1 MGGRAGGAQ
10 QPLTTP
16 LLQLIFQVTPLSGR
30 QWVVVLQISLPVILL
45 DEALKYLSRNHM
57 HGEWA
62 ASGGSSLPCSPRPAS
77 LPPLPPGGSG
87 LVQASASRSVQS
99 RECSWVTQWRH
110 EGALVVVTR
119 GLCRDPGSAGLAQGH
134 TASLSPLATSSVW
147 PGPLCPPLGC
157 GL

>member
-57 HGEWA
+57 HEEKNK
-62 ASGGSSLPCSPRPAS
+62 
-77 LPPLPPGGSG
+77 
-87 LVQASASRSVQS
+87 Q
-99 RECSWVTQWRH
+99 
-110 EGALVVVTR
+110 
-119 GLCRDPGSAGLAQGH
+119 
-134 TASLSPLATSSVW
+134 
-147 PGPLCPPLGC
+147 
-157 GL
+157 